1 MAQCVKVLAPKLDD
15 LYSISKVPHG
25 GKTDSYKMSCE
36 FHMGITPLH
45 KHTCVRM
52 YTCIKIRKNIM
63 GLFCSMFPS
72 GSVESL
78 LCFLLYGLIQAGLLW
93 D

>member
-36 FHMGITPLH
+36 FHMGITPPPQTHMCAHVYMH
-45 KHTCVRM
+45 KNKKKYNGIVLQ
-52 YTCIKIRKNIM
+52 YVSFW
-63 GLFCSMFPS
+63 FC
-72 GSVESL
+72 
-78 LCFLLYGLIQAGLLW
+78 
-93 D
+93 